1 MSEEELDPQKV
12 ERARAAFAS
21 VPYAKFLGLQ
31 LGAVLPGEVSIHLDI
46 RDELKQNQGVV
57 HGGAIASLIDT
68 ASAFAVLTQ
77 VETDERVTTT
87 DLTIHYLRPITSG
100 RMTATA
106 RVVRGGRRLFVLSV
120 EVTNETSVLVA
131 TAVTT
136 YIRVGLK
143 TQPEP

>member
-1 MSEEELDPQKV
+1 MSKDEIDPEKL
-12 ERARAAFAS
+12 ERARSAFAA

-31 LGAVLPGEVSIHLDI
+31 LGEVRQGEVSIHLDI

-77 VETDERVTTT
+77 IDPVERVTTT
-87 DLTIHYLRPITSG
+87 DLTIHYLRPAITG
-100 RMTATA
+100 RMVATA
-106 RVVRGGRRLFVLSV
+106 RIIRGGRRLFVLSV
-120 EVTNETSVLVA
+120 DVHDSAAALIA

-136 YIRVGLK
+136 YIK
-143 TQPEP
+143 IDKNPPKP

>member
-1 MSEEELDPQKV
+1 MSEEEPDPQKL

-21 VPYAKFLGLQ
+21 VPYAKFLGLR
-31 LGAVLPGEVSIHLDI
+31 LGEIHRGRATIHLDV

-77 VETDERVTTT
+77 IETDERVTTT

-100 RMTATA
+100 RMTAAA

-120 EVTNETSVLVA
+120 EVTSDGGALVA

-136 YIRVGLK
+136 YIKVD
-143 TQPEP
+143 